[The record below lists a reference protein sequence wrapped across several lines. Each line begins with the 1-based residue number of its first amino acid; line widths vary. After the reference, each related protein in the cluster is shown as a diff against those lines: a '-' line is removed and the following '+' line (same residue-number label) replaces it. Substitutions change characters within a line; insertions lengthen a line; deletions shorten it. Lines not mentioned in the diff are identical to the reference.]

1 MTADPG
7 TRADDAARMEPTRDV
22 GATLPD
28 LLDVMLDKGVYL
40 DLDLIISVADVPLIG
55 VSLRAAVAG
64 IETMLEHGLMRS
76 WDEQTRQWARR
87 SVGRHVPLGD
97 GEEIVL
103 RMAGGHLQAEPYRSW
118 RPGIVYLTSRRLIV
132 WRADPR
138 EILWQTPLEDLVAV
152 ELRPEAVVDGPDR
165 LRVCVVV
172 PSGRVWLSAAAPQR
186 LHDALR
192 ETVGAREEAGDGD
205 R

>member
-7 TRADDAARMEPTRDV
+7 VRGGDAAGMEPTRDL

-64 IETMLEHGLMRS
+64 VETMLEHGLMRS

-87 SVGRHVPLGD
+87 KAGRSVPLAD
-97 GEEIVL
+97 GEAIVL

-118 RPGIVYLTSRRLIV
+118 RPGIVYLTSRRLVV

-152 ELRPEAVVDGPDR
+152 DLRPEAGVDGPDR
-165 LRVCVVV
+165 LRVRVLV
-172 PSGRVWLSAAAPQR
+172 PSGHVWLSAAAPQR

-192 ETVGAREEAGDGD
+192 QTVATREGARDGD